1 MINGK
6 TKINEYK
13 ISATLLKK
21 RKWGE
26 IREEKAHQNEYKENI
41 HSRNMYLI

>member
-21 RKWGE
+21 ANRDRLGRERCIKISKKKIYIEE
-26 IREEKAHQNEYKENI
+26 I
-41 HSRNMYLI
+41 